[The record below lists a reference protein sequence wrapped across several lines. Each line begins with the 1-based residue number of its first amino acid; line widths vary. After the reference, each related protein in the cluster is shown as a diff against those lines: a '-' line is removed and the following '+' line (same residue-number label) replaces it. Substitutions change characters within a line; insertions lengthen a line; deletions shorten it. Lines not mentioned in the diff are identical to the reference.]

1 MSASRPFQGDTG
13 EGDDFSSQRAGSR
26 GGGTEGRRRAGRI
39 PFAGAKLRNPPR
51 FRRLPPAF
59 FCIGARWFA
68 VLRGLCSRRASG
80 GRKVARFSSSPPLFF
95 RRSPA
100 LFSFGGRVALLR
112 GVKCAVP
119 RARVS
124 RTRQPLFVFSLHRF
138 TYPAQCADYL
148 TIVGEDFAFSP
159 SPRSSLPHGGRC
171 RGRQVQRARSEISQ
185 FLLMRR

>member
-1 MSASRPFQGDTG
+1 MTG
-13 EGDDFSSQRAGSR
+13 EGRVSSQWGGRSERWGRKSAPLGGVSR
-26 GGGTEGRRRAGRI
+26 
-39 PFAGAKLRNPPR
+39 LRGKVTKSSAILPPPARFFLHRPAVVRCATWPLFPPR
-51 FRRLPPAF
+51 LVRSKSCAF
-59 FCIGARWFA
+59 S
-68 VLRGLCSRRASG
+68 VS
-80 GRKVARFSSSPPLFF
+80 VPQFF

-119 RARVS
+119 RACVS
-124 RTRQPLFVFSLHRF
+124 RTHQPLFVFSLHRF